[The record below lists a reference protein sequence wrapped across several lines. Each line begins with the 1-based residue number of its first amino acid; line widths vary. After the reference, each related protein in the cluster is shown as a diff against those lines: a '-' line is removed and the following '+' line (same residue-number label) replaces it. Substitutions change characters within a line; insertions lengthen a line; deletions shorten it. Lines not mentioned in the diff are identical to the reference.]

1 MPNYIWV
8 CHSCASTNP
17 ADFENCNACGCPAV
31 ASLAEIE
38 EAKTGVK
45 QPPLGRIRRL
55 MKQAFL
61 NILLSPVKTTIAV
74 FICVSAIVFWLSA
87 TYYKNSDFYPG
98 ILVEAHGMLL
108 DMVVVGIFLLLIE
121 NFRNT
126 KNEIAR
132 NKELI
137 EDLKYWK
144 SDEASYRIRGAIL
157 RLNRLGITEMD
168 LEGCHLKNIDLQSI
182 SLRRSKLFSADLG
195 GADIRKVDLS
205 ECNLKGAY
213 FGDSD
218 CRGTS
223 FRNSS
228 LHRTRCRR
236 SNMIAA
242 CFAEAQLEK
251 TEFFDTNLQNAD
263 FRGAKLEG
271 CKFKGANLRQA
282 NFKGATI
289 IGVQQFLDSVAPHL
303 AIFDHDVMAQLE
315 SECGIVFNPQCK
327 QLTRG

>member
-1 MPNYIWV
+1 
-8 CHSCASTNP
+8 
-17 ADFENCNACGCPAV
+17 
-31 ASLAEIE
+31 
-38 EAKTGVK
+38 
-45 QPPLGRIRRL
+45 
-55 MKQAFL
+55 MKQAFE
-61 NILLSPVKTTIAV
+61 NILLSPIKTTIAV
-74 FICVSAIVFWLSA
+74 FLCVAAIVVWFSVE
-87 TYYKNSDFYPG
+87 YYKNPDFYPG

-108 DMVVVGIFLLLIE
+108 DMVVVGIFLLFFE
-121 NFRNT
+121 KFRNT

-132 NKELI
+132 NRELI

-157 RLNRLGITEMD
+157 RLNRLGITGSD
-168 LEGCHLKNIDLQSI
+168 LEGCHLKNIDLQSV
-182 SLRRSKLFSADLG
+182 SLRGSKLFSADLG
-195 GADIRKVDLS
+195 RADIRKVDVS

-223 FRNSS
+223 FKKSS

-236 SNMIAA
+236 SNMTAA
-242 CFAEAQLEK
+242 SFAEALLEK

-263 FRGAKLEG
+263 FRRAKLED

-289 IGVQQFLDSVAPHL
+289 VDVQQFADALELHL
-303 AIFDHDVMAQLE
+303 AIFDKDVMALLE
-315 SECGIVFNPQCK
+315 SEYGIIFSHQRK
-327 QLTRG
+327 QLAGN